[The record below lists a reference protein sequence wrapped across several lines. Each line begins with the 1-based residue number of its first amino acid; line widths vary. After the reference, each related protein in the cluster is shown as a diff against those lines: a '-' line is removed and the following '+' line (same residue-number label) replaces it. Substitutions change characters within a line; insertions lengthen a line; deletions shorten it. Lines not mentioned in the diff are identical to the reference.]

1 MKLGE
6 TIEAD
11 EGADDLTAEL
21 LATTNS
27 PARFVELA
35 FPDITPEKWQRQ
47 VLETIGNQLQ
57 ENAQLDRWKAVQVA
71 ICSGNGTGKSTLMSW
86 VILWSLMTFEQTLGV
101 ATAGS
106 ESQLR
111 VRLWGELN
119 RWYMQ
124 LPEGLRNQFTM
135 TATCLFA
142 RDAERT
148 WRVDARA
155 WSAQN
160 QESFSGLHNFERRV
174 LVVMDEASMIGDNI
188 FRACSGM
195 LSDARTQTIWLLC
208 GNPIRLTGYFY
219 QCFGAGRFS
228 RMWTQFQVDSRSVS
242 ITNKEALQ
250 EKIGFYGPDSN
261 YAKSHIYGQFPSATA
276 TSLIPLDVVQ
286 QAATRETFQH
296 PTDAVVI
303 GVDVSSGHSEDSS
316 VIIVRRGLD
325 ARSYPIW
332 RSSTTDPIQL
342 AYQVAQIANEVSADA
357 VFVDQTGLGEG
368 SVSRLRELGVAVHG
382 VFAAG
387 KSSNAGTVRCG
398 NKRAECWTMMAEWL
412 RAGAIPRDELLM
424 AELTAPEFSE
434 GPLGLLIEKK
444 EHMRERGLSSPD
456 SADALSLTFASP
468 IWSQHS
474 DLPGPGNH
482 LVQSEYDPYSDSVM
496 RGEPIP
502 ELKRKY
508 TAPGYSLKPE
518 WTHEGGW
525 NRQDFDDAAA
535 SDALKLVWQ
544 EPPD

>member
-1 MKLGE
+1 MNLNVADPAV
-6 TIEAD
+6 TVEAD
-11 EGADDLTAEL
+11 GADDLVAAL
-21 LATTNS
+21 LATTND
-27 PARFVELA
+27 PVRFVELA
-35 FPDITPEKWQRQ
+35 FPTIIMERWQRQ
-47 VLETIGNQLQ
+47 VLETIGNQLR

-71 ICSGNGTGKSTLMSW
+71 VCSGNGTGKSTLMSW
-86 VILWSLMTFEQTLGV
+86 VILWSLMAFEQTLGV

-119 RWYMQ
+119 RWFMQ
-124 LPEGLRNQFTM
+124 LPETVRGQFTM
-135 TATCLFA
+135 TATALFA

-160 QESFSGLHNFERRV
+160 QESFSGLHNFGKRV

-195 LSDARTQTIWLLC
+195 LNDARTETVWIIC

-219 QCFGAGRFS
+219 QCFGAGRFA
-228 RMWTQFQVDSRSVS
+228 RMWTQFQVDSRDVS
-242 ITNKEALQ
+242 ITNKEALE
-250 EKIGFYGPDSN
+250 EKISFYGPTSN
-261 YAKSHIYGQFPSATA
+261 YCKSHIYGQFPSATA

-286 QAATRETFQH
+286 MASTRETFTH
-296 PTDAVVI
+296 PADAVVL

-316 VIIVRRGLD
+316 VVIVRRGLD

-342 AYQVAQIANEVSADA
+342 AYKVAQIANEVSADA

-368 SVSRLRELGVAVHG
+368 TVARLRELGVAVHG

-398 NKRAECWTMMAEWL
+398 NMRAQCWTMMAEWL

-434 GPLGLLIEKK
+434 GPLGLLVEKK

-456 SADALSLTFASP
+456 SAE
-468 IWSQHS
+468 HC
-474 DLPGPGNH
+474 
-482 LVQSEYDPYSDSVM
+482 
-496 RGEPIP
+496 R
-502 ELKRKY
+502 
-508 TAPGYSLKPE
+508 
-518 WTHEGGW
+518 
-525 NRQDFDDAAA
+525 
-535 SDALKLVWQ
+535 
-544 EPPD
+544 